1 MYLDHQAIFNH
12 VFRELVNRHHF
23 GSTVNARG
31 RPLNNER
38 TASVVA
44 TRRTHRIH
52 EGLVVRHQDFG
63 FVLVIIV
70 GSRRLVRTCEKQV
83 FVVVLEAA
91 CNLRPEILLADIDDI
106 LVGIVQLA
114 FEPAVIPIFAVGSV
128 SANTGETPADNET
141 MEKGAV
147 TAAVRKMLLSINNPY
162 LNNPH

>member
-1 MYLDHQAIFNH
+1 M
-12 VFRELVNRHHF
+12 
-23 GSTVNARG
+23 
-31 RPLNNER
+31 
-38 TASVVA
+38 
-44 TRRTHRIH
+44 
-52 EGLVVRHQDFG
+52 
-63 FVLVIIV
+63 LVIIV

-83 FVVVLEAA
+83 LVVVLEAA

-128 SANTGETPADNET
+128 SASTGETPADNET
-141 MEKGAV
+141 MEKEAA